1 MNIVYLLLGGNQG
14 NVPETLALARKLLA
28 DKAGIILAVS
38 SIYRS
43 AAWGFQSNEPFLN
56 QAIYLKTHLTA
67 HKLLEVILGIER
79 SLGRTRNETGY
90 ASRIIDIDILFINDE
105 IVKTENLQIPHPRFH
120 LRNFAILPL
129 FELAP
134 ELTHPELNKSIRQIK
149 DSATDQSLVEMVEII
164 NPVLQKKSLIHN
176 YIAIEGN
183 IGAGKTTLARML
195 ANQFNGKVI
204 LEQFE
209 NNPFLARF
217 YDNQERYAFPVELS
231 FLAERYQQL
240 RTELPSQE
248 LFSDFT
254 ISDYF
259 LNKSVIFARK
269 TLNEDEYQLFFKLF
283 NIMNANLPKPDLLV
297 HLYVKIERL
306 QSNIKKR
313 GREYEQKIPDEY
325 LENIQAS
332 YFEYLKQQK
341 NLKVLLL
348 DINQLDF
355 VENLSHYHLLVDLIN
370 RDYPAGITTIIPEV

>member
-1 MNIVYLLLGGNQG
+1 M
-14 NVPETLALARKLLA
+14 
-28 DKAGIILAVS
+28 
-38 SIYRS
+38 IY
-43 AAWGFQSNEPFLN
+43 
-56 QAIYLKTHLTA
+56 
-67 HKLLEVILGIER
+67 
-79 SLGRTRNETGY
+79 
-90 ASRIIDIDILFINDE
+90 
-105 IVKTENLQIPHPRFH
+105 
-120 LRNFAILPL
+120 
-129 FELAP
+129 
-134 ELTHPELNKSIRQIK
+134 
-149 DSATDQSLVEMVEII
+149 
-164 NPVLQKKSLIHN
+164 N

-183 IGAGKTTLARML
+183 IGAGKTSLARL
-195 ANQFNGKVI
+195 IARQFNGKLI

-209 NNPFLARF
+209 NNPFLSKF
-217 YDNQERYAFPVELS
+217 YENQERYAFPLELS

-283 NIMNANLPKPDLLV
+283 DIMNTNLPKPDLLV
-297 HLYVKIERL
+297 HLYVKTERL

-341 NLKVLLL
+341 NLKVLLI
-348 DINQLDF
+348 DINHLDF
-355 VENLSHYHLLVDLIN
+355 VENKSHYNAIVETIN
-370 RDYPAGITTIIPEV
+370 KEYPTGITTVVPEID